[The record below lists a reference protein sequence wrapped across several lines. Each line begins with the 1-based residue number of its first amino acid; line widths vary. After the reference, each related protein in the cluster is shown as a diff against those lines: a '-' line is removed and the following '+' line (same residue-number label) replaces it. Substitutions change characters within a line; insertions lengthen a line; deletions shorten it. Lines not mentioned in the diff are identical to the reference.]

1 MKYEVK
7 VKRVEIYF
15 VEVEANCEKEAID
28 LADSIVQDNPEAF
41 HHDSDV
47 EFEIA
52 DI

>member
-1 MKYEVK
+1 MKYLVK
-7 VKRVEIYF
+7 VKRAEIYF
-15 VEVEANCEKEAID
+15 VEVEADSEKEAKE
-28 LADSIVQDNPEAF
+28 LADVTVQDNPEAF